1 MSLGLD
7 EMHKHSDI
15 IRTTTA
21 YGYGE
26 FSGRVEPCREANV
39 PNVDFSPPVVLYRE
53 GVVRN
58 ETHSASTYA
67 CCHLLARFSV
77 VRVGASG
84 LIVPTFF
91 PNFGVPS
98 SSPFHGC
105 HPASSFRTTTT

>member
-7 EMHKHSDI
+7 EMHKRSDI
-15 IRTTTA
+15 THTATA

-26 FSGRVEPCREANV
+26 FFGRVEPCREANV
-39 PNVDFSPPVVLYRE
+39 PSVDFSLPAGLDRK

-91 PNFGVPS
+91 RNFRVPS